1 MLLGIVAT
9 NDSNEDHLVGLVS
22 AAIDRGWKCQCFLT
36 DLGVRLLRSP
46 LLLEM
51 ASSGAINLAV
61 CEHSWKIFGSGD
73 APDSTLMASQ
83 YKNAELAHLCDKV
96 IVL

>member
-9 NDSNEDHLVGLVS
+9 NDSTEDHLTGLAS
-22 AAIDRGWKCQCFLT
+22 AARERGWQCNCFLT
-36 DLGVRLLRSP
+36 DLGVRLLRSHR
-46 LLLEM
+46 LIEL

-61 CEHSWKIFGSGD
+61 CEHSWEIYGSGD
-73 APDSTLMASQ
+73 APDSAVMASQ

>member
-9 NDSNEDHLVGLVS
+9 NDSTEDHLAGLAS
-22 AAIDRGWKCQCFLT
+22 AARERGWQCNCFLT

-46 LLLEM
+46 RLLEL

-73 APDSTLMASQ
+73 APCGVVMASQ

>member
-9 NDSNEDHLVGLVS
+9 NDSNEEHLAGLAS
-22 AAIDRGWKCQCFLT
+22 AAAARGWQCNCFLT

-46 LLLEM
+46 RLIEL

-61 CEHSWKIFGSGD
+61 CEHSWETYGSGV
-73 APDSTLMASQ
+73 APNSAVMASQ
-83 YKNAELAHLCDKV
+83 FKNAELAHLCNKV

>member
-9 NDSNEDHLVGLVS
+9 NDSTGEHLTGLAY
-22 AAIDRGWKCQCFLT
+22 AAVERGWQCNCFLT
-36 DLGVRLLRSP
+36 DQGVRLLHSQR
-46 LLLEM
+46 LIEL
-51 ASSGAINLAV
+51 ANSGSINLAV
-61 CEHSWKIFGSGD
+61 CEHSWEIYGSGN
-73 APDSTLMASQ
+73 APASAIMASQ